1 MSKILFLAFQRHVLL
16 PSGFVATL
24 LPCHSSKNGHCTH
37 LQNGKLLETKHPWLL
52 SCGYVLWGLLCHSA
66 SGKHML
72 TAKPAGVFPL
82 THRTYFYPCCYHVL
96 FAVWNTWHHSWLATD
111 LWPEALPRE
120 PPLVCVLCYGSRS
133 SIVAAVASASLCC
146 LQKDTNGLQR
156 NHMSVAFVCFHPR
169 SALHPMYLLSLPRP
183 TLFEVSCQRNLHHL
197 EVLYHIRPYFVGIF
211 PYIGLTNRP
220 YIW

>member
-1 MSKILFLAFQRHVLL
+1 M
-16 PSGFVATL
+16 L
-24 LPCHSSKNGHCTH
+24 LPCLVRCVEH
-37 LQNGKLLETKHPWLL
+37 LASLLARYRPVTGGTT
-52 SCGYVLWGLLCHSA
+52 SRA
-66 SGKHML
+66 
-72 TAKPAGVFPL
+72 
-82 THRTYFYPCCYHVL
+82 
-96 FAVWNTWHHSWLATD
+96 AV
-111 LWPEALPRE
+111 
-120 PPLVCVLCYGSRS
+120 VCVLCYGSRS